1 VLNLREIFQDTVRYQ
16 AATSQG
22 GGPSMR
28 VNKVYALRD
37 CLVNPDYIVAV
48 YPHKFSGSLELDMLK
63 DLDTNNDSYC
73 RIILDGNSFRTSE
86 IIVNSSYEEM
96 IKAFQ

>member
-1 VLNLREIFQDTVRYQ
+1 MLKLKEVYQDTIRCQ
-16 AATSQG
+16 SEATM

-37 CLVNPDYIVAV
+37 CLINPDYIVAV
-48 YPHKFSGSLELDMLK
+48 YPHNFSGSLELDMLK
-63 DLDTNNDSYC
+63 GLDTDDDSYC

-96 IKAFQ
+96 VRAFQ